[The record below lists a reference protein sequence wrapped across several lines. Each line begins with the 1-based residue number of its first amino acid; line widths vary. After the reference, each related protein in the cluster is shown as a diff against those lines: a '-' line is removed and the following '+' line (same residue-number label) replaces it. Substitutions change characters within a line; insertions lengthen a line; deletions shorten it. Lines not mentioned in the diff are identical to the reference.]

1 MDFFDTIDEYEKKM
15 EEKVTNKLTN
25 ILFSIYDPNTYTDK
39 HKKKYK
45 SFQNEF
51 FDEIQSS
58 NIICN
63 LLFQTSKNSRKNKYT
78 IYSLNHKKNKKIF
91 NNFNQKF
98 IEFNKNN
105 NFFFSQKNESEILK
119 ENIKSDIF
127 QKIKNFFTGKYNDSF
142 NSKIKPLK
150 VIFPLKNKKLI
161 KKEREKTQTQ
171 NSIIIQGNKDKTIS
185 ELDDNEIWKF
195 PHNYKLRK
203 NIKINFKPEINLSP
217 DKPINKPSDTKTNF
231 YCLKIKVNAQNNKD
245 DICME
250 NNSNKHNAA
259 VSNIFMINCKQKR
272 ILSSRIHI
280 TGRELK

>member
-15 EEKVTNKLTN
+15 EEKVTNKLKN
-25 ILFSIYDPNTYTDK
+25 ILFSIYDPNSYKDI
-39 HKKKYK
+39 HKKNYK

-63 LLFQTSKNSRKNKYT
+63 LLSQTSKNSKKNKYT
-78 IYSLNHKKNKKIF
+78 IYSLNHNNNKKIF

-105 NFFFSQKNESEILK
+105 NRFFSQKNEFDFLK
-119 ENIKSDIF
+119 ENIQTDIF
-127 QKIKNFFTGKYNDSF
+127 QQIKNNFTQKYNDSF
-142 NSKIKPLK
+142 INKIKPLK
-150 VIFPLKNKKLI
+150 VIFPLKNQKLI

-171 NSIIIQGNKDKTIS
+171 NSIILHENKDKTIS
-185 ELDDNEIWKF
+185 EFDDNEIWKF

-203 NIKINFKPEINLSP
+203 NIKINFKPEINFSP
-217 DKPINKPSDTKTNF
+217 DKAISKPNDTKPNF
-231 YCLKIKVNAQNNKD
+231 YCLKVKINAQNNKK
-245 DICME
+245 E
-250 NNSNKHNAA
+250 LYNKNNTNKHNAPLN
-259 VSNIFMINCKQKR
+259 NILLINCKQKR
-272 ILSSRIHI
+272 ILSSRIRI